1 MRSAVVFTLLTVR
14 WAGSELHIFS
24 LFLSRL
30 LALCWR
36 GSWWGGPCRSLRSL
50 RASASSPFPLLLSF
64 FSVFI
69 PRPLCAPL
77 FFSSLSLIAASA
89 ARLSAA
95 LHGCVCQCTQEG
107 GVLFPPLPPPPP
119 PPPSLRELEREK
131 ERASGPL
138 QPAHTHAVPFL
149 SLFKW
154 PRKGPSHVTQ
164 PPANS
169 KSTAICNSPAYPNT
183 FSFSPLIVVYQ
194 QQQSCTSRDQFNHF
208 FAWLFVSW
216 APASINFRI
225 DTFLPTF
232 HLFCLFKTK

>member
-77 FFSSLSLIAASA
+77 FF
-89 ARLSAA
+89 
-95 LHGCVCQCTQEG
+95 
-107 GVLFPPLPPPPP
+107 
-119 PPPSLRELEREK
+119 
-131 ERASGPL
+131 
-138 QPAHTHAVPFL
+138 FL
-149 SLFKW
+149 SLSYCCFCGSAQRGATW
-154 PRKGPSHVTQ
+154 LCVPVHSGGGCPFPSSSSSSSSAAVAAWVGKRERESQRAPSAGAHTCSALPFSIQVTTKRPQ
-164 PPANS
+164 S
-169 KSTAICNSPAYPNT
+169 RDSTAR
-183 FSFSPLIVVYQ
+183 Q
-194 QQQSCTSRDQFNHF
+194 
-208 FAWLFVSW
+208 
-216 APASINFRI
+216 
-225 DTFLPTF
+225 
-232 HLFCLFKTK
+232 